1 MSSSTGPDQLFDYR
15 QRIVGRR
22 ADDDPVI
29 RLEIYGLLILA
40 FAVSLLLA
48 LVTFNP
54 VDVTA
59 IGGTRYQPA
68 HNLIGPIGAHVADLF
83 LSFLGLGAFVVT
95 PLLGFLGFSYLVG
108 RRWQLAGRDVYGG
121 LGVLVAATVLMHVGF
136 APLRFLGHLPGGMT
150 GEYIGEISCAL
161 ISTTGTLILALTG
174 FMISLVSLTRR
185 SVFELGVLA
194 YEFAR
199 DSRASF
205 QRRTSRVAAAVGVGV
220 VEALHEV
227 DAADIISERDVEG
240 PSGLQRAPST
250 PPPLPFEAL
259 PADLIPTI
267 EEVAS
272 SGENSDAS
280 EPPPEADAIP
290 IRAPRDKPKTMSWA
304 ERKMVER
311 TQHSLDAEPL
321 VVPEAPSALGPVE
334 PESVPAV
341 NSDAPDAPIPVAEPV
356 AAKSP
361 ATPVAATPAADGAP
375 ESLRIVE
382 SPAMRRGV
390 GVVGEQMV
398 LVNPEKT
405 AEFELPSLGFL
416 DYKAP
421 VGQTYDRE
429 MLRQNA
435 ALLETALADFRVKGK
450 VVEIHPGPV
459 ITMYEFKPATGVK
472 ISQIANL
479 ADDLKMALSALAI
492 RIVAPIPG
500 KDVVGI
506 EVPNKTRE
514 TVWLKEIFSDNSYG
528 KAKSHLTLALGK
540 DIVGN
545 PTCMNLAKAPHL
557 LVAGATGAGKSVAI
571 NAFICSLLYR
581 ATPQQVRL
589 IMIDPKILELSIY
602 EGIPHLMLPVV
613 TDPQNA
619 SIALRWAVKE
629 MDRRYQLMADL
640 GVRNLENFNAK
651 VENIYAAEAPLD
663 EVPEKLRQARLQRER
678 NGNPDPAGAVIDC
691 AGRALNTLPTIVI
704 IVDELA
710 DLMMVAKKDVELSIA
725 RLAQKARACGIH
737 LILATQRPSV
747 DVITGL
753 IKANFPTRISFRV
766 SSKID
771 SRTILDQSGAES
783 LLGMGDML
791 WLAPGGGG
799 PKRVHGAFIDE
810 DEVHRIVEH
819 LKKQGKPDYDLD
831 ILVDDE
837 ADDAL
842 DLPSGG
848 EDCDPLYDESLR
860 IVAETRNASISF
872 LQRKLKIGY
881 NRAARIV
888 EQLEEQ
894 GIIGPSDGT
903 SRPREIFIDPI

>member
-1 MSSSTGPDQLFDYR
+1 MPSTMGRDQLFDYR
-15 QRIVGRR
+15 QRVVGRR

-40 FAVSLLLA
+40 FSASLCLA
-48 LVTFNP
+48 LLTFNP
-54 VDVTA
+54 MDVTA
-59 IGGTRYQPA
+59 VGGTRYQPA
-68 HNLIGPIGAHVADLF
+68 HNLIGPIGAHVADIF
-83 LSFLGLGAFVVT
+83 LGVLGLGAFVMT
-95 PLLGFLGFSYLVG
+95 PILGLLGLSYLIG
-108 RRWQLAGRDVYGG
+108 RRWQLARGDVFGS
-121 LGVLVAATVLMHVGF
+121 LGILVAAAVLLHVGF
-136 APLRFLGHLPGGMT
+136 APLRFLGHLPGGAV
-150 GEYIGEISCAL
+150 GEYIGEISRAL
-161 ISTTGTLILALTG
+161 ISTTGTLILAVTLLTV
-174 FMISLVSLTRR
+174 SLVSLTRR
-185 SVFELGVLA
+185 SVFELAVIGVD
-194 YEFAR
+194 FAKTTHTR
-199 DSRASF
+199 L
-205 QRRTSRVAAAVGVGV
+205 RRVSSRVTSAAGVGEI
-220 VEALHEV
+220 EALHEV
-227 DAADIISERDVEG
+227 DEADIISERDVTPEAAAR
-240 PSGLQRAPST
+240 SIVV
-250 PPPLPFEAL
+250 PPPLPLEAM
-259 PADLIPTI
+259 PADLVPTI
-267 EEVAS
+267 H
-272 SGENSDAS
+272 
-280 EPPPEADAIP
+280 EPAEPLPVDDRDITP
-290 IRAPRDKPKTMSWA
+290 LRRPRKRPKTLSWA
-304 ERKMVER
+304 EREAVER
-311 TQHSLDAEPL
+311 TRQAQEAEPAG
-321 VVPEAPSALGPVE
+321 PPPS
-334 PESVPAV
+334 S
-341 NSDAPDAPIPVAEPV
+341 
-356 AAKSP
+356 KSP
-361 ATPVAATPAADGAP
+361 KAPAAAATPPPIP
-375 ESLRIVE
+375 EDESVRIVE
-382 SPAMRRGV
+382 SAAMRRGPDA
-390 GVVGEQMV
+390 VGEQMV
-398 LVNPEKT
+398 LVEQTASRSAVGNAASPIEAP
-405 AEFELPSLGFL
+405 AEFELPGLGFL
-416 DYKAP
+416 DYVAP

-429 MLRQNA
+429 VLRQNA
-435 ALLETALADFRVKGK
+435 GLLESALADFKVKGK

-459 ITMYEFKPATGVK
+459 VTMYEFKPATGVK

-514 TVWLKEIFSDNSYG
+514 TVWLKEILSDNSYA
-528 KAKSHLTLALGK
+528 KAKSSLTLALGK

-545 PTCMNLAKAPHL
+545 PTVMNLEKAPHL

-602 EGIPHLMLPVV
+602 EGIPHLLLPVV
-613 TDPQNA
+613 TDPENA

-629 MDRRYQLMADL
+629 MDRRYHLMADL

-651 VENIYAAEAPLD
+651 VETILEADDPRAA
-663 EVPEKLRQARLQRER
+663 VPDKLREARLRREA
-678 NGNPDPAGAVIDC
+678 NGNPDPAGVVIDC
-691 AGRALNTLPTIVI
+691 AGRPLDGLPKIVI

-771 SRTILDQSGAES
+771 SRTILDQSGADS

-791 WLAPGGGG
+791 WLSPGGGG
-799 PKRVHGAFIDE
+799 PKRVHGCFIDE
-810 DEVHRIVEH
+810 DEVHRIVNH
-819 LKKQGKPDYDLD
+819 LKSQGTPDYDLD

-837 ADDAL
+837 ADGAGE
-842 DLPSGG
+842 LPSGG
-848 EDCDPLYDESLR
+848 EDCDPLYDQALR

-888 EQLEEQ
+888 EELEDQ

-903 SRPREIFIDPI
+903 SRPRDVFIDPI